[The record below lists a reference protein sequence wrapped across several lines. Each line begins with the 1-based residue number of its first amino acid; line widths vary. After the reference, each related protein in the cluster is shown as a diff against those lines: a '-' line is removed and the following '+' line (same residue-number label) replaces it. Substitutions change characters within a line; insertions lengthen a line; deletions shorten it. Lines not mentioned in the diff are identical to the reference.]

1 MHEMGMCQS
10 VLAAVERRA
19 AGRRVERIGVQCG
32 TDLAVVPE
40 VFEQGFQV
48 LAQGGVA
55 DGATTDVEIV
65 PGDDLVLTWLRY
77 APGTVPEA
85 GATAT
90 AGGG

>member
-19 AGRRVERIGVQCG
+19 DGRRVERIGVRVG
-32 TDLAVVPE
+32 ADLAVEPD

-55 DGATTDVEIV
+55 DGATIELEPV
-65 PGDDLVLTWLRY
+65 PGDELVLVWLRY
-77 APGTVPEA
+77 AETPAMTTRGD
-85 GATAT
+85 
-90 AGGG
+90 

>member
-1 MHEMGMCQS
+1 MCHA
-10 VLAAVERRA
+10 VLQAVERRA
-19 AGRRVERIGVQCG
+19 AGRRVERIGVRCG

-77 APGTVPEA
+77 SPETASAAPPPSRPT
-85 GATAT
+85 
-90 AGGG
+90 GG